1 MDLAQIFADLDAQ
14 PWAERE
20 HAYGSADDVPGQL
33 RALASDDAEEAEE
46 ALYELYGNIVHQGS
60 VYEATAYAVPYPA
73 RLAAAGVRPADMLA
87 LLGCVAESED
97 ERSDT
102 PGGCRLAVTAQLP
115 LILPLIESAD
125 TAVRQAAV
133 WAAGR
138 TGAAD
143 QVLPALRRCWEGE
156 LDPLVRAEVLAGTAW
171 LDPAAAA
178 EFEKTVL
185 GETASGAG
193 AGAGVDAGA
202 GDGGRDA
209 GHGTEAAPVRLAAL
223 LACVDADLPW
233 TPVHHG
239 AFLALLPAGPLV
251 ADRFDQDQTEPFRY
265 VVEGLLERDTDEAR
279 EAAFTLI
286 EAGLR
291 HPDAD
296 ARDEAVS
303 AAEHA
308 CEVSRAAT
316 ARLAGPLTV
325 LLEDPESASAALSV
339 VNRLGHRAAPAVP
352 ALAAVAA
359 AGGELADR
367 ALAALVTAAPEQAA
381 PLLAAD
387 LARRPRALDAAAKLS
402 PSSRSGNARAGDPDP
417 FPYTPELL
425 DAVRA
430 RLADDDIDWN
440 GSIHLG
446 LLLAGWGHRAAP
458 AVPDLLAALDRHPFV
473 VLRTLPAVCPP
484 EERARAVAALRDADL
499 TGQNPVDIGSALHRL
514 SGDTDGTADNGSVL
528 SAVVET
534 LASGGRDMTEA
545 AKLAGELGGSHASES
560 LLPHLRAALS
570 DTARGTAGTVPGS
583 EPDSS
588 ASDSSGTGR
597 TNPDLDSDTEIARA
611 LWRLTGSADEALPII
626 AGVLEEA
633 DGDWHRWQ
641 NVRAARAAAELG
653 GLGRPLAPL
662 LERKLAHRDYAPA
675 AALALLAVDP
685 DGRDRARLADA
696 ALMSAETDA
705 DPLTAL
711 DVLQVIGTSNLTDDQ
726 HRRLTRLAERD
737 AHVFL
742 PGLPH
747 APAAADARFR
757 EEAVALLRTD
767 PRSGAPRPV

>member
-1 MDLAQIFADLDAQ
+1 MDLAQIFADLDTQ
-14 PWAERE
+14 PWAEWE

-73 RLAAAGVRPADMLA
+73 RLAAAGIRPADMLL
-87 LLGCVAESED
+87 LLGCIAESED

-102 PGGCRLAVTAQLP
+102 PGVCRVAVTAQLP
-115 LILPLIESAD
+115 LILPLIEASD
-125 TAVRQAAV
+125 TDVRQAAV
-133 WAAGR
+133 WAAAR
-138 TGAAD
+138 TGAAE
-143 QVLPALRRCWEGE
+143 QVLPALRRCWESE

-171 LDPAAAA
+171 LEPAAAE

-185 GETASGAG
+185 GETAGGAG
-193 AGAGVDAGA
+193 AGGGA
-202 GDGGRDA
+202 GEA
-209 GHGTEAAPVRLAAL
+209 GHGAEAAPVRLAAL
-223 LACVDADLPW
+223 LACVDADLSW
-233 TPVHHG
+233 TPVRHD
-239 AFLALLPAGPLV
+239 AFISLLPAGPLV
-251 ADRFDQDQTEPFRY
+251 ADRFDQEQTEPFRY

-291 HPDAD
+291 HTDAD
-296 ARDEAVS
+296 ARDEALS

-308 CEVSRAAT
+308 CEASRAAT
-316 ARLAGPLTV
+316 TRLAGPLTA
-325 LLEDPESASAALSV
+325 LLDDPSSASAALSV
-339 VNRLGHRAAPAVP
+339 VHQLGRRAAGAGP
-352 ALAAVAA
+352 ALAAIATE
-359 AGGELADR
+359 GGESADR
-367 ALAALVTAAPEQAA
+367 ALAALVVTAPEQAA
-381 PLLAAD
+381 PLLASD

-402 PSSRSGNARAGDPDP
+402 PWSRTGDARAGDPDP

-430 RLADDDIDWN
+430 RLAEDDIDWN

-446 LLLAGWGHRAAP
+446 LLLAGWGHRAAA
-458 AVPDLLAALDRHPFV
+458 AVPDLLAALDRYPFV

-499 TGQNPVDIGSALHRL
+499 TGQNPVDVGWALHRL
-514 SGDTDGTADNGSVL
+514 SGGTDEAGDAGDTGAVM
-528 SAVVET
+528 SAVVEA

-545 AKLAGELGGSHASES
+545 AKLAGELGGSPTAAS

-570 DTARGTAGTVPGS
+570 ETARATT
-583 EPDSS
+583 DQ
-588 ASDSSGTGR
+588 ASDSSGAGR

-611 LWRLTGSADEALPII
+611 LWRLTGSADEAVPII

-641 NVRAARAAAELG
+641 NVRAARAAAALG
-653 GLGRPLAPL
+653 EPGRPLAPL
-662 LERKLAHRDYAPA
+662 LERKLAHRDHAAA

-685 DGRDRARLADA
+685 AGQDRVRLADA
-696 ALMSAETDA
+696 ALASAEADA

-711 DVLQVIGTSNLTDDQ
+711 DVLRAFGTSNLTDDQ
-726 HRRLTRLAERD
+726 HRRLTGLAERD
-737 AHVFL
+737 AHVFI
-742 PGLPH
+742 PGFPH
-747 APAAADARFR
+747 APATADARFR
-757 EEAVALLRTD
+757 EEARALLRTD
-767 PRSGAPRPV
+767 PRSGPTRPA

>member
-14 PWAERE
+14 PWAEWE

-73 RLAAAGVRPADMLA
+73 RLAAAGIRPADMLV
-87 LLGCVAESED
+87 LLGCIAESED

-102 PGGCRLAVTAQLP
+102 PGVCCRVAVTAQLP
-115 LILPLIESAD
+115 LILPLIEAND
-125 TAVRQAAV
+125 TAVRQTAV
-133 WAAGR
+133 WAAAR
-138 TGAAD
+138 TGAAE
-143 QVLPALRRCWEGE
+143 QVLPALRRCWESE

-171 LDPAAAA
+171 LDPAAAE

-185 GETASGAG
+185 GEAP
-193 AGAGVDAGA
+193 
-202 GDGGRDA
+202 GDGG
-209 GHGTEAAPVRLAAL
+209 GHGEPAAPVRLAAV

-233 TPVHHG
+233 TPVHHD
-239 AFLALLPAGPLV
+239 AFVALLPVGPLV
-251 ADRFDQDQTEPFRY
+251 AGRFDQEQTEPFRY

-291 HPDAD
+291 HTDAD
-296 ARDEAVS
+296 ARGEAVS

-325 LLEDPESASAALSV
+325 LLDDPSSASAALSV
-339 VNRLGHRAAPAVP
+339 VHQLGRWATPAVP
-352 ALAAVAA
+352 ALAAIATE
-359 AGGELADR
+359 GGGLADR
-367 ALAALVTAAPEQAA
+367 ALAALVTTAPEQAA

-402 PSSRSGNARAGDPDP
+402 PWSRAGDARAGDPDP

-425 DAVRA
+425 DAARA
-430 RLADDDIDWN
+430 RLAEDDIDWN

-446 LLLAGWGHRAAP
+446 LLLAGWGHRAAA
-458 AVPDLLAALDRHPFV
+458 AVPDLLAALDRYPFV

-514 SGDTDGTADNGSVL
+514 SGGTDDAGDIAGDSGAVL
-528 SAVVET
+528 SAVVEA

-545 AKLAGELGGSHASES
+545 AKLAGELGGSETAAS

-570 DTARGTAGTVPGS
+570 DTARGTT
-583 EPDSS
+583 DSS
-588 ASDSSGTGR
+588 EAGR

-611 LWRLTGSADEALPII
+611 LWRLTGSADEAVPII

-633 DGDWHRWQ
+633 DGEWHRWQ
-641 NVRAARAAAELG
+641 NVRAARAAAALG
-653 GLGRPLAPL
+653 ERGRPLAPL
-662 LERKLAHRDYAPA
+662 LERKLAHRDHAAA

-685 DGRDRARLADA
+685 AGQDHVRLADA
-696 ALMSAETDA
+696 ALTSAETDA

-711 DVLQVIGTSNLTDDQ
+711 DVLRAVGTDNLTDDQ

-737 AHVFL
+737 AHVFI
-742 PGLPH
+742 PGFPH
-747 APAAADARFR
+747 APSSADARFR
-757 EEAVALLRTD
+757 QEARALLRPD
-767 PRSGAPRPV
+767 PRSGPTLPA

>member
-1 MDLAQIFADLDAQ
+1 MDLAQIFVDLDTQ
-14 PWAERE
+14 PWAEWE

-46 ALYELYGNIVHQGS
+46 ALYELYGNIIHQGS

-73 RLAAAGVRPADMLA
+73 RLAAAGIRPADMLM
-87 LLGCVAESED
+87 LLGCIAESED

-102 PGGCRLAVTAQLP
+102 PGVCRVAVTAQLP
-115 LILPLIESAD
+115 LILPLIEATD

-133 WAAGR
+133 WAAAR
-138 TGAAD
+138 TGAAE
-143 QVLPALRRCWEGE
+143 QVLPALRRCWESE
-156 LDPLVRAEVLAGTAW
+156 LDPLVRVEVLAGTAW
-171 LDPAAAA
+171 LDPAGAE
-178 EFEKTVL
+178 EFEKAVL
-185 GETASGAG
+185 GETS
-193 AGAGVDAGA
+193 AGA
-202 GDGGRDA
+202 GDGAHDA
-209 GHGTEAAPVRLAAL
+209 GHGVEAAPVRLAAL

-239 AFLALLPAGPLV
+239 ALISLLPAGPLV
-251 ADRFDQDQTEPFRY
+251 AGRFDQEQTEPFRY

-296 ARDEAVS
+296 ARGEAVA

-308 CEVSRAAT
+308 CQVSRAAT
-316 ARLAGPLTV
+316 GRLAGPLTV
-325 LLEDPESASAALSV
+325 LLDDPSSAGAALSV
-339 VNRLGHRAAPAVP
+339 VDQLGRRAAPAVP
-352 ALAAVAA
+352 ALETIAAE
-359 AGGELADR
+359 GGELADR
-367 ALAALVTAAPEQAA
+367 ALAALVLTDPERAA

-387 LARRPRALDAAAKLS
+387 LTRRPKALDAAAKLS
-402 PSSRSGNARAGDPDP
+402 PASRTGDARAGDPDP

-446 LLLAGWGHRAAP
+446 LVLSGWGHRAAA
-458 AVPDLLAALDRHPFV
+458 AVPDLLAALDRYPFV

-484 EERARAVAALRDADL
+484 EERARAVTALRDADL
-499 TGQNPVDIGSALHRL
+499 SGQNPVDIGSALHRL
-514 SGDTDGTADNGSVL
+514 SGGTDGTGDRGDTGAVL
-528 SAVVET
+528 SAVVEA

-545 AKLAGELGGSHASES
+545 AKLAGELGGSETSAS

-570 DTARGTAGTVPGS
+570 DTARRTTDP
-583 EPDSS
+583 
-588 ASDSSGTGR
+588 ASDTSGAGR

-641 NVRAARAAAELG
+641 NVRAARAAGALG
-653 GLGRPLAPL
+653 ERGRPLAPL
-662 LERKLAHRDYAPA
+662 LERKLAHREHAAA

-685 DGRDRARLADA
+685 AGQDHVRLADA
-696 ALMSAETDA
+696 ALASAETDS

-711 DVLQVIGTSNLTDDQ
+711 DVLRAVGTSDLTDDQ
-726 HRRLTRLAERD
+726 HRRLTRLVERD
-737 AHVFL
+737 AHVFI
-742 PGLPH
+742 PGFPH

-757 EEAVALLRTD
+757 EEARALLRTD
-767 PRSGAPRPV
+767 PQSAPTRPA

>member
-102 PGGCRLAVTAQLP
+102 PGVCRLAVTAQLP
-115 LILPLIESAD
+115 LILPLTESAD

-138 TGAAD
+138 TGAAE
-143 QVLPALRRCWEGE
+143 QVLPALRRRWEVE

-185 GETASGAG
+185 EETASGV
-193 AGAGVDAGA
+193 GV

-233 TPVHHG
+233 TPAHHG

-251 ADRFDQDQTEPFRY
+251 EGRFDQEQAEPFRY

-296 ARDEAVS
+296 ARGEAVS

-339 VNRLGHRAAPAVP
+339 VNRLGHRAVPAVP
-352 ALAAVAA
+352 ALVAVAA
-359 AGGELADR
+359 EGGELADR
-367 ALAALVTAAPEQAA
+367 ALAALVTAAPGQAA

-402 PSSRSGNARAGDPDP
+402 PSSRAGNARAEDPDP

-440 GSIHLG
+440 GAIHLG

-514 SGDTDGTADNGSVL
+514 AGGTDGTADNGAVL
-528 SAVVET
+528 SAVVEA

-545 AKLAGELGGSHASES
+545 AKLAGELSGSHASQS

-570 DTARGTAGTVPGS
+570 DTARGTSGAVPGS

-588 ASDSSGTGR
+588 ASDSAGRGR

-611 LWRLTGSADEALPII
+611 LWRLTGSADEAVPII

-662 LERKLAHRDYAPA
+662 LERKLAHRDHAPA

-711 DVLQVIGTSNLTDDQ
+711 DVLQAIGTSNLTDDQ

-737 AHVFL
+737 AHVFI
-742 PGLPH
+742 PGFPQ

-757 EEAVALLRTD
+757 EQAAALLRTD

>member
-14 PWAERE
+14 PWGEWE

-33 RALASDDAEEAEE
+33 RALASDDVEEAEE
-46 ALYELYGNIVHQGS
+46 ALYELYGNIIHQGS

-73 RLAAAGVRPADMLA
+73 RLAAAGIRPADMLL
-87 LLGCVAESED
+87 LLGCIAESED

-102 PGGCRLAVTAQLP
+102 PGVCRVAVTAQLP
-115 LILPLIESAD
+115 LILPLIEAND

-133 WAAGR
+133 WAAAR
-138 TGAAD
+138 TGAAE
-143 QVLPALRRCWEGE
+143 QVLPALRRRWEGE
-156 LDPLVRAEVLAGTAW
+156 LDPLVRAELLAGTAW
-171 LDPAAAA
+171 LDPAAAE
-178 EFEKTVL
+178 EFDKTVL
-185 GETASGAG
+185 GETPGGGGAG
-193 AGAGVDAGA
+193 QGAQAP
-202 GDGGRDA
+202 
-209 GHGTEAAPVRLAAL
+209 PVRLAAL
-223 LACVDADLPW
+223 LAGSDADLPW
-233 TPVHHG
+233 TPVHHD
-239 AFLALLPAGPLV
+239 AFLSLLPAGPLV
-251 ADRFDQDQTEPFRY
+251 ADRFDQEQTEPFRY
-265 VVEGLLERDTDEAR
+265 VVQGLLERDTDAAR

-296 ARDEAVS
+296 ARGEAVS

-316 ARLAGPLTV
+316 ARLAGPLTG
-325 LLEDPESASAALSV
+325 LLDDPSSASAVLSV
-339 VNRLGHRAAPAVP
+339 VHQLGHRAACAAP
-352 ALAAVAA
+352 ALAAIATE
-359 AGGELADR
+359 GGELADR
-367 ALAALVTAAPEQAA
+367 ALAALVATAPERAA
-381 PLLAAD
+381 PLLASD

-402 PSSRSGNARAGDPDP
+402 PWSRTGDARAADPDP

-430 RLADDDIDWN
+430 RLAEDDIDWN

-446 LLLAGWGHRAAP
+446 LLLAGWGHRAAA
-458 AVPDLLAALDRHPFV
+458 AVPDLLAALDRYPFV

-514 SGDTDGTADNGSVL
+514 SGEAGDTGAVL
-528 SAVVET
+528 SAVVEA

-545 AKLAGELGGSHASES
+545 AKLAGELGGSETAAS

-570 DTARGTAGTVPGS
+570 DTARATTDPASGS
-583 EPDSS
+583 SE
-588 ASDSSGTGR
+588 AGR

-611 LWRLTGSADEALPII
+611 LWRLTGSADEAVPII

-641 NVRAARAAAELG
+641 NVRAARAAGALG
-653 GLGRPLAPL
+653 ELGRPLAPL
-662 LERKLAHRDYAPA
+662 LEGKLAHRDHAAA

-685 DGRDRARLADA
+685 AGQDRVRLADA
-696 ALMSAETDA
+696 ALASAETDA

-711 DVLQVIGTSNLTDDQ
+711 DVLREVGAGNLTDDQ

-737 AHVFL
+737 AHVFV
-742 PGLPH
+742 PGFPH
-747 APAAADARFR
+747 APSAADARFR
-757 EEAVALLRTD
+757 EEARALLRTD
-767 PRSGAPRPV
+767 PRSGPTPRA